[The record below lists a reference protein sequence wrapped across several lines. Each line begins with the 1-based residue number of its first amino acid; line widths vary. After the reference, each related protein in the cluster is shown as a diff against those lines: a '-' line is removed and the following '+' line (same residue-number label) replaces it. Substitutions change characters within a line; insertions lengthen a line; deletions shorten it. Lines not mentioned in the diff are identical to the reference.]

1 MTSSLKLLSWNARS
15 IVKTNKDMLVNYC
28 LMNGVNIFCI
38 QETHLKPHI
47 NPTFKGFNILRKDR
61 INADK
66 GGILVGIKKNIH
78 FVPIRTQYL
87 DKFDKIEV
95 QGCRVFLSKNMTV
108 NIFNVYNPQGD
119 SPQIS
124 DVLSTIV
131 TNIPPRDMFIIVGDF
146 NSHSNIW
153 CNCGTTNRSGNHIE
167 ELLMNSDNICL
178 LTPKNLPTRLNSN
191 TGSYTTI
198 DLMFSSPA
206 LLNRSNISCCEDS
219 SLYSDHNP
227 ILLEL
232 DKNYHVPNPDGN
244 TDGNRLSMSQLR
256 CMDWNVSRNILNRS
270 NVNVQLERTT
280 NTDEN
285 IVIFQNLL
293 IKAGKGATIYRT
305 YELYIEMQRSNARL
319 KKTIVR
325 AKKIHGL
332 NS

>member
-1 MTSSLKLLSWNARS
+1 
-15 IVKTNKDMLVNYC
+15 
-28 LMNGVNIFCI
+28 
-38 QETHLKPHI
+38 
-47 NPTFKGFNILRKDR
+47 
-61 INADK
+61 
-66 GGILVGIKKNIH
+66 
-78 FVPIRTQYL
+78 
-87 DKFDKIEV
+87 
-95 QGCRVFLSKNMTV
+95 
-108 NIFNVYNPQGD
+108 
-119 SPQIS
+119 
-124 DVLSTIV
+124 
-131 TNIPPRDMFIIVGDF
+131 
-146 NSHSNIW
+146 
-153 CNCGTTNRSGNHIE
+153 
-167 ELLMNSDNICL
+167 
-178 LTPKNLPTRLNSN
+178 
-191 TGSYTTI
+191 
-198 DLMFSSPA
+198 MFSSPA

-285 IVIFQNLL
+285 IVIFHNLL

-325 AKKIHGL
+325 AKKRFMD
-332 NS
+332 